1 MKEKMEI
8 IEYHQTMEKGKK
20 CLLRIKRDSLNGIKD
35 GFRLK

>member
-20 CLLRIKRDSLNGIKD
+20 NV
-35 GFRLK
+35 FYVLKGTH